1 MSEASPLSLAGVLKK
16 YDLSFSPGKVRK
28 LEDYCEELWNWNE
41 KINLTRHIDFEK
53 FVTRDVLD
61 SFRLSTFLQKG
72 EHILDVG
79 TGGGVPGIILAIIR
93 PDLTVEL
100 CDSTRKKAEAVG
112 DIIDKLGLGLN
123 VWYAKGEDLVK
134 VHRFHTLVI
143 RAVSKMDKLLEM
155 FAPCWF
161 AFDRLLLIKGPNWV
175 EERGEARHF
184 GRMGSLALRK
194 LDEYT
199 TPSEANENARTSV
212 ILQISQKSRLEELQ
226 KRDEDRLAG
235 KRIGDP
241 IELVGADNSVPRPEK
256 KKYGTLRG
264 KNRGEKKQD
273 ERFRG
278 PGRGSS
284 DRKGSESGR
293 SGKRVA
299 YKHQQDKKG

>member
-1 MSEASPLSLAGVLKK
+1 MSETSPLSLAAVLKK
-16 YDLSFSPGKVRK
+16 YDMSFSPRK
-28 LEDYCEELWNWNE
+28 TRQLEDYCEELWNWNE

-61 SFRLSTFLQKG
+61 SFRLATFLQKG

-79 TGGGVPGIILAIIR
+79 TGGGVPGIILAILR

-134 VHRFHTLVI
+134 VHRFHTLVV

-175 EERGEARHF
+175 QERGEARHF
-184 GRMGSLALRK
+184 GRMGSMALRK

-199 TPSEANENARTSV
+199 TPGETPEDAHTSV
-212 ILQISQKSRLEELQ
+212 ILQVCQKSRLAELQ
-226 KRDEDRLAG
+226 KRDEERIAG
-235 KRIGDP
+235 VRISDV
-241 IELVGADNSVPRPEK
+241 IESVGVDNSVPRPE

-273 ERFRG
+273 EQFHG
-278 PGRGSS
+278 TGRGKS
-284 DRKGSESGR
+284 DQKGSTSPR
-293 SGKRVA
+293 SGKRVSH
-299 YKHQQDKKG
+299 KPQQDKKG